1 MGSAERVARY
11 LETCGA
17 AYEPREFDS
26 STRNSELAARALGC
40 TIAEIAKTVVFVSTK
55 PVAVTISGD
64 KRVDPS
70 KLERLLG
77 VPVKVATADEVKA
90 LTGYPVGGV
99 PPFPHGN
106 GVSVKLD
113 RSLARFDHVW
123 AAAGTPNAVF
133 RMKTSDLTRLVG
145 ALPLDLALD
154 S

>member
-11 LETCGA
+11 LESCGA

-26 STRNSELAARALGC
+26 STKNSDLAAKALGC
-40 TIAEIAKTVVFVSTK
+40 TIAEIAKTVVFVSAK
-55 PVAVTISGD
+55 PVAVIISGD
-64 KRVDPS
+64 KRVDQE
-70 KLERLLG
+70 KLETIIG
-77 VPVKVATADEVKA
+77 APVKVATAEEVRES
-90 LTGYPVGGV
+90 TGYPVGGV

-106 GVSVKLD
+106 GISVKLD
-113 RSLARFDHVW
+113 RSLMRFDHVW

-145 ALPLDLALD
+145 SVPVDLAID